1 MANDERNIRKR
12 RVLVITGIA
21 VAVVALLVT
30 SMNMRRGVVP
40 IRVEHAVRGPIMSAI
55 STNGKV
61 ETVDNFEAH
70 APAPITVQKILVN
83 EGDQVQAG
91 QLLVQL
97 NNADARAQVAKAQA
111 QLRAAEADLS
121 SAKSGGTREEV
132 LSNQAQITK
141 AQAERDT
148 AQRNLEATRRLQE
161 RGAAS
166 PQEVQAAENRLHAA
180 ENDLQLL
187 NQKRT
192 SRYSQQD
199 LARVQAQADQAR
211 AALQAANTLLNE
223 TDIRAPRAGTVY
235 SLPVRQGQFVNVGDL
250 IVAVAD
256 LRQVQARAFVDEP
269 DIGRLH
275 SGQQVEVTW
284 DAIPGRVWRGTLTRV
299 PTNVTTRGTRNVGEI
314 TCAVD
319 NSDGKLLPNVNV
331 SVLVV
336 TARDENALTV
346 PREAIHQDE
355 AGAFVYEVVN
365 DRLKRTSIQPGI
377 SNLTRTE
384 AVKGLSDNAVVALGT
399 LSAQQLRDGLVVRVV
414 QK

>member
-1 MANDERNIRKR
+1 MANDEKHNRKR

-21 VAVVALLVT
+21 VAAIAILVT
-30 SMNMRRGVVP
+30 LMNMRRSVVP
-40 IRVEHAVRGPIMSAI
+40 IRAENAMRGPIMSAI

-61 ETVDNFEAH
+61 ETVKSFEAH
-70 APAPITVQKILVN
+70 APAPISVQKIFVN
-83 EGDQVQAG
+83 EGDQVRAG

-97 NNADARAQVAKAQA
+97 NNADARAQAAKAQA

-132 LSNQAQITK
+132 LNNQAQSTK
-141 AQAERDT
+141 VQAERDA
-148 AQRNLEATRRLQE
+148 AQRNLEATRRLQQ

-180 ENDLQLL
+180 ENELQLL

-192 SRYSQQD
+192 SRYSQPE
-199 LARVQAQADQAR
+199 LARVQAQADEAR
-211 AALQAANTLLNE
+211 AALQAAKALLSE

-235 SLPVRQGQFVNVGDL
+235 SLPVRPGQFVNAGDL

-256 LRQVQARAFVDEP
+256 LNNVQVRAFVDEP

-275 SGQQVEVTW
+275 AGQPVEITW
-284 DAIPGRVWRGTLTRV
+284 DAIPGRVWKGSLTRV
-299 PTNVTTRGTRNVGEI
+299 PSNVTTRGTRNVGEI
-314 TCAVD
+314 ISVVD
-319 NSDGKLLPNVNV
+319 NSDRKLLPNVNV

-336 TARDENALTV
+336 TARDDNALTV
-346 PREAIHQDE
+346 PREAIHQDTG
-355 AGAFVYEVVN
+355 GAFVYEVVN
-365 DRLKRTSIQPGI
+365 GKLKRTPIQTAV
-377 SNLTRTE
+377 SNLTRTQ
-384 AVKGLSDNAVVALGT
+384 VINGLSDNAVVALGT

>member
-1 MANDERNIRKR
+1 MANDERHNRKR
-12 RVLVITGIA
+12 RVLLITGIA
-21 VAVVALLVT
+21 VAAIALLVT
-30 SMNMRRGVVP
+30 LTNLRRGVVP
-40 IRVEHAVRGPIMSAI
+40 IRTENAVRGPIMSAI

-61 ETVDNFEAH
+61 ETLDNFEAH
-70 APAPITVQKILVN
+70 APAPITVQKLFVN
-83 EGDQVQAG
+83 EGDQVRAG

-97 NNADARAQVAKAQA
+97 NNADARAQAAKAQA

-121 SAKSGGTREEV
+121 SARSGGTREE
-132 LSNQAQITK
+132 LLNNQAQITK
-141 AQAERDT
+141 AQAERDA
-148 AQRNLEATRRLQE
+148 AQRSLEATRRLQQ

-166 PQEVQAAENRLHAA
+166 PQEVQAAENRLRSA
-180 ENDLQLL
+180 ESELQLL

-192 SRYSQQD
+192 SRYSQPE
-199 LARVQAQADQAR
+199 LARVQAQADEAR
-211 AALQAANTLLNE
+211 AALQAANALLRE

-235 SLPVRQGQFVNVGDL
+235 SLPVRQGQFVNAGDL

-256 LRQVQARAFVDEP
+256 LKQVQVRAFVDEP

-275 SGQQVEVTW
+275 AGQQVEVTW
-284 DAIPGRVWRGTLTRV
+284 DAIPGRVWRGALTRV

-319 NSDGKLLPNVNV
+319 NSDRNLLPNVNV

-365 DRLKRTSIQPGI
+365 DKLKRTSIQTAI
-377 SNLTRTE
+377 SNLTRTQ
-384 AVKGLSDNAVVALGT
+384 VTKGLSDKAVVALGT
-399 LSAQQLRDGLVVRVV
+399 LSAQQLRDGLTVRVV